1 MSIPFKIVYLLKDG
15 ESGENLIQTDAI
27 MELNAIDGA
36 KIVDNTI
43 PSAKLNAI
51 DGHKIVDKSIPL
63 NKLIADFDLVY
74 QITNSPPSVLKLG
87 MPVYWNGTDYMPA
100 NANSHDKIPT
110 AIIKELNEYD
120 YTVQFSGIF
129 ILPNEKW
136 ALVTDQLDG
145 LSVSNNRY
153 YLSDT
158 NDGYITN
165 SSPALSVP
173 IYNCLKNDGIN
184 SIVEIKFGI
193 LHSLPTNNSH
203 SEEREIFIGNGTKNT
218 FTLAKTPYSRNS
230 TKVTVD
236 GKVIQNLGF
245 SVVNKD
251 IVFVDAPL
259 DEEEI
264 EITYLSQKSFNYA
277 NIIKHTETVTILK
290 NTFYLPISPLIE
302 KEIMVWVG
310 GVYQDTSFAVNGN
323 QVTFDSLIE
332 PGNKVQFMIFSSAQF
347 TDFSFINRKTI
358 GIDHT
363 STKTLINA
371 FGNQASGIYDFHVM
385 SNPLIS
391 GTIKLQETNPI
402 NVRLETLSAS
412 VSPNAFTNGKLNIY
426 INDDGN
432 LEFKNLTGSSFILII
447 ERHQ

>member
-100 NANSHDKIPT
+100 NANSHNKIPT

-230 TKVTVD
+230 TKVTVN

-264 EITYLSQKSFNYA
+264 DITYLSQKSFNYA
-277 NIIKHTETVTILK
+277 NTPPTTTYDKGRFKIQQVVNKSYEVES
-290 NTFYLPISPLIE
+290 TFYDAFWGSWIAELLSSPEVYMETPSGLVAVIIE
-302 KEIMVWVG
+302 
-310 GVYQDTSFAVNGN
+310 
-323 QVTFDSLIE
+323 DSQIKIE
-332 PGNKVQFMIFSSAQF
+332 
-347 TDFSFINRKTI
+347 
-358 GIDHT
+358 
-363 STKTLINA
+363 
-371 FGNQASGIYDFHVM
+371 
-385 SNPLIS
+385 
-391 GTIKLQETNPI
+391 ETNELV
-402 NVRLETLSAS
+402 NVTL
-412 VSPNAFTNGKLNIY
+412 T
-426 INDDGN
+426 
-432 LEFKNLTGSSFILII
+432 II
-447 ERHQ
+447 EANEISTQQN